1 MYKIKLKKDYSFRG
15 VDYKKGESYEVSI
28 KVFRVLKSE
37 GVLDTKKKSKKEDTL
52 EDLYNKYINF

>member
-15 VDYKKGESYEVSI
+15 VDYKKGEFYEVSI

-52 EDLYNKYINF
+52 EDLDN

>member
-37 GVLDTKKKSKKEDTL
+37 GVLDTKKKSKKEDGL
-52 EDLYNKYINF
+52 EDLDN